1 MRRSVNDTSGLYDRD
16 MAAVVAD
23 RAAMLGLAHSLAPP
37 RSEPPRRR
45 SLGSLAA
52 AVICI
57 TKGARIVRMHDVAAT
72 VAVVRMTEAVLGL
85 RPPAYLRHNVESA

>member
-1 MRRSVNDTSGLYDRD
+1 

-45 SLGSLAA
+45 SLAA